1 MSNLNTFN
9 LKLYLGLLQSIDKV
23 LKIASEGKKNIWHEV
38 FLSGFKFLEVSD
50 CLDT

>member
-23 LKIASEGKKNIWHEV
+23 LKIASEGKEIYGTKC
-38 FLSGFKFLEVSD
+38 F
-50 CLDT
+50 